1 MVMRIK
7 KNKKTKKLGHRTF
20 GRGNVKNRRGSGNRG
35 GFGKAGFWKHKKTS
49 WVGEKEEFL
58 KSKKGFKV
66 EKKRLPVI
74 NLYQIQKMID
84 QGKID
89 RQGDEYVFT
98 FQGKLLSLGELSLP
112 VTINV
117 LAASNRAIEKVEKLG
132 GKVVILN
139 K

>member
-1 MVMRIK
+1 MVRRIK

-35 GFGKAGFWKHKKTS
+35 GFGKAGFWKHEKTS
-49 WVGEKEEFL
+49 WIGNKEAFL

-66 EKKRLPVI
+66 KKEKLPII
-74 NLYQIQKMID
+74 NLYEIQRLID
-84 QGKID
+84 NNKIQ
-89 RQGDEYVFT
+89 RQEDKYVFT
-98 FQGKLLSLGELSLP
+98 FQGKLLSLGELNSP
-112 VTINV
+112 VIINV
-117 LAASNRAIEKVEKLG
+117 LAASKKAIEKVEKLG